1 MVHNRRMNETKKI
14 SVIIPVFNCIEY
26 FPQCI
31 DSLLAQTFDDFEII
45 VIDDGSTDGTYE
57 LAQHYA
63 GAHDHVR
70 VLRQNH
76 QFAGAARNLGLSM
89 AQGEYVIFL
98 DGDDYFERTL
108 LEDALRR
115 IQETDADICAFG
127 AHWLN
132 DKTGEVKPMGN
143 ACRTDLCPPTTFNR
157 ATNPR
162 YIFCFT
168 TPAPWTKMFRRS
180 FIEKNRLVFQETRS
194 ANDLRFVFS
203 ALAIADRITTL
214 DERLVVYRRQNAS
227 SLQSTQHKDPL
238 AFFTALTSLRDE
250 LKNRSV
256 FEQVSHAYVN
266 AALDMCM
273 YNLRTLSHNR
283 EAQREV
289 FEFLK
294 NEGFARLG
302 LENKPREYFY
312 VYPASRYDDFLVVQ
326 NGTFE
331 DYVAHLSGKSSKGLK
346 ARLRKAVRS
355 VIPVR
360 ASVFEKSKRDLRKEL
375 DLIKEQNR
383 NLEDKLNAVLEEI
396 HELKRREPDAENAS
410 EQ

>member
-1 MVHNRRMNETKKI
+1 MRMSETKKI
-14 SVIIPVFNCIEY
+14 SVIIPAFNCVEY

-31 DSLLAQTFDDFEII
+31 DSLLVQTFDDFEII
-45 VIDDGSTDGTYE
+45 IVDDGSTDGTYE

-63 GAHDHVR
+63 DAHDHVH

-76 QFAGAARNLGLSM
+76 QFAGTARNLGLGR

-98 DGDDYFERTL
+98 DGDDYFEPTL
-108 LEDALRR
+108 LEEALRR
-115 IQETDADICAFG
+115 IQEADADICVFG

-132 DKTGEVKPMGN
+132 DKTGEVKPMNN
-143 ACRTDLCPPTTFNR
+143 ACRTDLCPSATFNR
-157 ATNPR
+157 TTNPR

-168 TPAPWTKMFRRS
+168 TPAPWTKIFRRS
-180 FIEKNRLVFQETRS
+180 FIEKNHLAFQETRS

-203 ALAIADRITTL
+203 ALAIAERITTL
-214 DERLVVYRRQNAS
+214 DKQLVVYRRQNAS

-250 LKNRSV
+250 LKNRSA
-256 FEQVSHAYVN
+256 FDQVSHAYVN

-294 NEGFARLG
+294 NEGFEKLG
-302 LENKPREYFY
+302 LENKPRDYFY
-312 VYPASRYDDFLVVQ
+312 VYPDSRYDDFLVVQ

-331 DYVAHLSGKSSKGLK
+331 DYVAHLSGKSGKGLK
-346 ARLRKAVRS
+346 ARLKKAVRS

-360 ASVFEKSKRDLRKEL
+360 ASVFEKSKRDLQKEL

-383 NLEDKLNAVLEEI
+383 NLEDKMDAILEGM
-396 HELKRREPDAENAS
+396 KRN
-410 EQ
+410 Q